1 MLKFKDT
8 FISRKRRPTLTKD
21 TTIRTVEK
29 FMNSQDMLMLRIKKG
44 VFDDGAKNL
53 DQILV
58 PFEQFIEFLKSPEN
72 NLLNLL
78 GTLTYNN
85 ILSYAQD
92 GLSKCQR
99 IYDTFFVV
107 SSGLFGKKIKFIE
120 PSQVDLEKAKSYYK
134 DLTTINDKMNEYLKI
149 GLQRLH
155 SLDVDKFQG

>member
-1 MLKFKDT
+1 M
-8 FISRKRRPTLTKD
+8 TKD
-21 TTIRTVEK
+21 TTIRTIEK

-44 VFDDGAKNL
+44 VFENGAKNL

-78 GTLTYNN
+78 GSITYNN
-85 ILSYAQD
+85 ILNYAQD
-92 GLSKCQR
+92 SLSKCQK

-107 SSGLFGKKIKFIE
+107 SGGLFGKKIKFVE

-134 DLTTINDKMNEYLKI
+134 DLANLNEKMDEYIKI

-155 SLDVDKFQG
+155 SLDVDKFQS